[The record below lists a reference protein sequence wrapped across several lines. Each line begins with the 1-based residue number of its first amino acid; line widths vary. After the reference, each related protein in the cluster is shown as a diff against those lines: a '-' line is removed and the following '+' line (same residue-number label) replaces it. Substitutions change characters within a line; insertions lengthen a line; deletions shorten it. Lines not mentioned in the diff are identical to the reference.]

1 MTKLNWT
8 RTKRERSV
16 PPRASWKT
24 RSVAQIEQDLKTI
37 SDAWEGTALDR
48 QAWGVL
54 KRELKVAKLEAER
67 LASVAR
73 RKEAE
78 LRDSTDPRRNGAGW
92 S

>member
-73 RKEAE
+73 RKEQA
-78 LRDSTDPRRNGAGW
+78 
-92 S
+92 

>member
-16 PPRASWKT
+16 PPRADWKS
-24 RSVAQIEQDLKTI
+24 RSVADIEQDLKTI
-37 SDAWEGTALDR
+37 SDSWDGSPADR

-67 LASVAR
+67 LAAVA
-73 RKEAE
+73 K
-78 LRDSTDPRRNGAGW
+78 RNQAKL
-92 S
+92 